1 VEFLSEVLDNCIN
14 VILFIG
20 SEGNRVAL
28 RISASAE
35 IEIAKTYSYFEHL
48 FDIDE
53 TLKTGSVH
61 AVKINDANIFVRYA
75 FVFVKTCKYF
85 DAVGINGMKIVTFSL
100 GSQ

>member
-53 TLKTGSVH
+53 TW
-61 AVKINDANIFVRYA
+61 VRER
-75 FVFVKTCKYF
+75 YF
-85 DAVGINGMKIVTFSL
+85 KDGIRSCCEDK
-100 GSQ
+100 